1 MVHVPGAAEAVG
13 RSLLLGV
20 VALASA
26 RLGLVQL
33 ALALVKERVTL
44 IAFGVTQQH
53 SPSNS
58 VPNILRLKNILKF
71 TLHQQGCI
79 NI

>member
-20 VALASA
+20 VALTSA

-58 VPNILRLKNILKF
+58 VPNILHLKNIIKF
-71 TLHQQGCI
+71 TLHQQG
-79 NI
+79 